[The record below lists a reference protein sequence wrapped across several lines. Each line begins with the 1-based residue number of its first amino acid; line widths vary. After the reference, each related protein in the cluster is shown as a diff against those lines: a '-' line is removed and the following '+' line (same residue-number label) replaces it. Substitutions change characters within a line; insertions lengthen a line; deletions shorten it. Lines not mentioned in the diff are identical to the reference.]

1 MSHLLNTL
9 LQPLRNG
16 QPVAIV
22 SGRDLADLEATAD
35 GRILPLLE
43 VLRAGLW
50 EQGHVLVEFSRSFGL
65 RADCKAMA
73 PADQATMNDVLA
85 RLSQVPADRPIQEDR
100 DLRRFNALLTGLL
113 ELSRLEQGNRPM
125 LAGGRPLRL
134 VVLVH
139 YSEHLLSKSEPAHK
153 TDLQIRALEG
163 VLELGKSLAFRRSGH
178 ALVLSEARPQLMDE
192 LLYRHL
198 ATSAIP
204 QPDAAA
210 KAVFVEA
217 LVKRYPQAR
226 LENTGMQEVAHAASN
241 TPNRSLEGIW
251 SAADRERTAIALYQV
266 FARKQRDIGTLSEGT
281 LVALDQENNK
291 RIELTGRMVER
302 PRSILFRVAEGIRR
316 GDRSTMRNILLVGPP
331 SSGKTQL
338 AMQVAALAGVPAF
351 ELVTGRS
358 MYVGESERKTRLQL
372 NLLREQGH
380 CMGLIDEVEHMLPM
394 DRTKDTHDG
403 GVTQSIMGMYQT
415 FLADSSLSGR
425 LAIVATSNR
434 PFAISDAMRQRWVVV
449 PVFSALAQD
458 MSEIVRMLAA
468 RLGLDGLDAQVLRDS
483 AARFHANGASPREI
497 REAII
502 AARSV
507 SEEGASASQIL
518 ACAANSII
526 GATDQGSTVLG
537 DLAAL
542 QFCRSS
548 LMLPWHDAAT
558 GAFLQDFPLPPHI
571 KPFVDASTG
580 AIDQK
585 ELGKTV
591 EALRSQV
598 NI

>member
-1 MSHLLNTL
+1 MSTMLNTL
-9 LQPLRNG
+9 LHPLHNG
-16 QPVAIV
+16 QPVSIV
-22 SGRDLADLEATAD
+22 TGRDLADLEATD
-35 GRILPLLE
+35 GGRIIPLLE
-43 VLRAGLW
+43 VLRERLW
-50 EQGHVLVEFSRSFGL
+50 DQGHVLVEFSRSFGL

-73 PADQATMNDVLA
+73 PADQTAMNDILA

-100 DLRRFNALLTGLL
+100 DMRRFNALLTGLL
-113 ELSRLEQGNRPM
+113 ELARQGNAHKLADGRPM
-125 LAGGRPLRL
+125 RL

-139 YSEHLLSKSEPAHK
+139 YSEHLIAKSDPAHK
-153 TDLQIRALEG
+153 TDLQVRALEG
-163 VLELGKSLAFRRSGH
+163 VLELSKSLAFRRSGH
-178 ALVLSEARPQLMDE
+178 ALLLSEARPQLMDE

-198 ATSAIP
+198 ATVTVP
-204 QPDAAA
+204 QPNATE
-210 KAVFVEA
+210 KADFAEA
-217 LVKRYPQAR
+217 LVKRYPAAR
-226 LENTGMQEVAHAASN
+226 LDSTNVQEVSHAASN

-251 SAADRERTAIALYQV
+251 SAADRERNSIDLKQV
-266 FARKQRDIGTLSEGT
+266 FERKQRDIGTLSEGT
-281 LVALDQENNK
+281 LVALDQESNK
-291 RIELTGRMVER
+291 RIELTGAMVER
-302 PRSILFRVAEGIRR
+302 AYAILMRVAEGIRR
-316 GDRSTMRNILLVGPP
+316 GDRSTMRNLLLVGPP

-338 AMQVAALAGVPAF
+338 AMLVAALAGVPAF

-372 NLLREQGH
+372 GLLREQGH

-434 PFAISDAMRQRWVVV
+434 PFAISDAMRQRWIVV
-449 PVFSALAQD
+449 PVFSALAGD
-458 MSEIVRMLAA
+458 MPEIIRILAA
-468 RLGLDGLDAQVLRDS
+468 RLGLGDLDAAVLQD
-483 AARFHANGASPREI
+483 AAKRFHSNGASPREI
-497 REAII
+497 RESII

-507 SEEGASASQIL
+507 AGEELPANDVIRR
-518 ACAANSII
+518 AAASII
-526 GATDQGSTVLG
+526 GVTDQGSTVLG

-558 GAFLQDFPLPPHI
+558 GEFLPDFPLPEHI
-571 KPFVDASTG
+571 KPFVDPATG
-580 AIDQK
+580 SIDQQ

-591 EALRSQV
+591 AMLRSQV